1 MGASCDGKELSQI
14 KGVDAGVSVPIN
26 TEAGIDEL
34 AQSAIKVAKQLIT
47 ESKPNK
53 KRYDK
58 ASRKRFSRLFKDPKA
73 ISVTVSLTDEVM
85 RITSAKDAAR
95 VLKKSAKSATLTG
108 FGLINALGLKLI
120 AAISI
125 VLPKPVLFAVHTQV
139 KRLSK
144 GIILPSES
152 SKLAKQIKRR
162 AKKDIRLNI
171 NVLGEAVLGEREA
184 AERFERVLEMMN
196 RPEVDYVSVKLSS
209 VVSQI
214 ITLDQDGT
222 LKRVS
227 EKLRMIY
234 KNSIQSHT
242 FVNLDMEEFRDLRLT
257 VDAFKLVLSEAE
269 FEKLY
274 AGIVLQA
281 YLPESHEVFAELVE
295 WSKRRH
301 KNTGGVIKIRLV
313 KGANLAMEKAEA
325 SLHGWVAAPYQSKA
339 AVDAS
344 YSRLLDTALRAEHAD
359 AVRIGVASHN
369 LFHIAFALEI
379 AKKRQVIDQLDIEML
394 EGMANPEALAIAKRN
409 LRILLYAPVT
419 RGDDFA
425 SAVAYLVRRLDEN
438 TAPENY
444 LRSSFEI
451 GESEEIFNA
460 QAERFLTSATG
471 RHDLS
476 TKSLRHRN
484 IKFEVGDIFENA
496 PNADL
501 TKDSFVNKLDKEIRS
516 VLMQSD
522 LQIPIVIDGKQI
534 FDRTLIDGY
543 DPSDNAKIW
552 YHYAVA
558 KKSDVDSAVKIAKK
572 AVADWDGI
580 GAAKRAEILKNF
592 AQIAHDEQE
601 SSIAIMARDA
611 GKSVAEADPEVS
623 EAIDFANYYALS
635 AISLDL
641 EKQSNPVGVVVVVP
655 PWNFPYAIPTGG
667 ICAALAAGNTVI
679 FKSAPETVATSWHL
693 VNQLWR
699 SGVPKDVLQFV
710 STEDNEIGQALI
722 THLDV
727 NVVILTGGYNTALL
741 FSSWKNDL
749 NLLAETSGKNS
760 MVLTACCDIDL
771 AVKDLVQSAFGH
783 AGQKCSAASVAIVDK
798 NIYENPIFK
807 KQLLDAVQSLQVGA
821 GYKYATS
828 VGPVIKA
835 AEHSL
840 HRALTSLDAGEEW
853 LLEPKQLDQAG
864 LLWSPGIKTNVKPG
878 SWSHLNEWFG
888 PVLAIMISPDLKTSI
903 KWQNAT
909 EFGLTAG
916 IQSLDQGECEYWI
929 ENVEAGNLYVN
940 RGVTGAIVNRQPFG
954 GWKRSSVGATAKAGG
969 ANYVAT
975 LRNWNQMHHFLP
987 MKEAANKWLNTV
999 GKLAIDKS
1007 GLEVESNLQR
1017 YRNYKKGFLIRL
1029 ESGTSKDELDFL
1041 SWLKTELGIITSLSS
1056 DTLIPGLANLVV
1068 ESASEFA
1075 EHAKEFDRARWLSFE
1090 IAPIHQLMQ
1099 NGVSCDMRPITS
1111 RGDIEMSRWFLEQSI
1126 SITQHRYG
1134 NTNAG
1139 PKPICEGLN
1148 KINPRPLQARI

>member
-1 MGASCDGKELSQI
+1 MSN
-14 KGVDAGVSVPIN
+14 PIS
-26 TEAGIDEL
+26 TDTAIDEL
-34 AQSAIKVAKQLIT
+34 AHSAVKVAKQLIT
-47 ESKPNK
+47 ESEPNK

-58 ASRKRFSRLFKDPKA
+58 ASRKRFSRLFKDSKA
-73 ISVTVSLTDEVM
+73 ISVTVALTDEVM

-95 VLKKSAKSATLTG
+95 VLKKAAKSATLTG
-108 FGLINALGLKLI
+108 FGLVNAVGLKFI
-120 AAISI
+120 AVVSS
-125 VLPKPVLFAVHTQV
+125 VLPKPVLFAVHIQV

-144 GIILPSES
+144 GIILPFES
-152 SKLAKQIKRR
+152 SKLARQIKRR
-162 AKKDIRLNI
+162 AKKGIRLNI
-171 NVLGEAVLGEREA
+171 NVLGEAVLGEHEA
-184 AERFERVLEMMN
+184 AERFERVLEMMH

-214 ITLDQDGT
+214 ITIDQDGT
-222 LKRVS
+222 LRRVS
-227 EKLRMIY
+227 EKLRIIY
-234 KNSIQSHT
+234 KNSIETGT

-257 VDAFKLVLSEAE
+257 VDAFKLVLSEDE

-295 WSKRRH
+295 WSKARH
-301 KNTGGVIKIRLV
+301 QNTGGVIKIRLV

-325 SLHGWVAAPYQSKA
+325 TLHGWVAAPYQSKA
-339 AVDAS
+339 DVDAS

-379 AKKRQVIDQLDIEML
+379 AKKRKVMDQLDIEML
-394 EGMANPEALAIAKRN
+394 EGMANPEALAIANRK

-419 RGDDFA
+419 RSDDFA

-438 TAPENY
+438 TAIENY

-451 GESEEIFNA
+451 ADSKEIFDA
-460 QAERFLTSATG
+460 QAERFLSSATS
-471 RHDLS
+471 RHEIS
-476 TKSLRHRN
+476 TKSLRHKK
-484 IKFEVGDIFENA
+484 IKFEVADSFENA

-516 VLMQSD
+516 VLAESQQ
-522 LQIPIVIDGKQI
+522 QIPIVIDGNEI
-534 FDRTLIDGY
+534 YDRTLIDGY

-552 YHYAVA
+552 YQYSVA
-558 KKSDVDSAVKIAKK
+558 RKSDVDSAVRIAKK
-572 AVADWDGI
+572 AVADWDAK
-580 GAAKRAEILKNF
+580 GAAMRGEILKSF
-592 AQIAHDEQE
+592 ALLAHEEQE
-601 SSIAIMARDA
+601 STIAIMAKDA
-611 GKSVAEADPEVS
+611 GKTVAEADPEVS
-623 EAIDFANYYALS
+623 EAIDFANFYALS

-641 EKQSNPVGVVVVVP
+641 EKQSTPVGVVVVVP

-679 FKSAPETVATSWHL
+679 YKSAPETVATSWHL

-699 SGVPKDVLQFV
+699 AGVPKDVLHFV

-722 THLDV
+722 THEDV
-727 NVVILTGGYNTALL
+727 NAIILTGGYNTALL
-741 FSSWKNDL
+741 FSSWKNEL

-760 MVLTACCDIDL
+760 MVLTACCDIDI

-783 AGQKCSAASVAIVDK
+783 AGQKCSAASLAIVDK
-798 NIYENPIFK
+798 NIYENPNFK

-821 GYKYATS
+821 GYEYATS
-828 VGPVIKA
+828 VGPIIKP
-835 AEHSL
+835 AESSL
-840 HRALTSLDAGEEW
+840 QRALTTLDEGEEW

-903 KWQNAT
+903 EWQNAT

-954 GWKRSSVGATAKAGG
+954 GWKKSSVGATAKAGG
-969 ANYVAT
+969 SNYVAT
-975 LRNWNQMHHFLP
+975 LRNWHQMKHFLP
-987 MKEAANKWLNTV
+987 MKEAANKWLNSV
-999 GKLAIDKS
+999 GKLALDKS
-1007 GLEVESNLQR
+1007 GLEVEKNYQR
-1017 YRNYKKGFLIRL
+1017 YRSYKNGFLIRI

-1041 SWLKTELGIITSLSS
+1041 SWLKNDLGVITRLSS
-1056 DTLIPGLANLVV
+1056 DTLIPRLANLVV
-1068 ESASEFA
+1068 ETVAEFA
-1075 EHAKEFDRARWLSFE
+1075 EHAKEFDRARWLSSE
-1090 IAPIHQLMQ
+1090 IAPINALME
-1099 NGVSCDMRPITS
+1099 NGISCDMRPITS
-1111 RGDIEMSRWFLEQSI
+1111 RGDVEMSRWFLEQSV
-1126 SITQHRYG
+1126 SITHHRYG

-1139 PKPICEGLN
+1139 PKPVCKGLN
-1148 KINPRPLQARI
+1148 

>member
-1 MGASCDGKELSQI
+1 MSI
-14 KGVDAGVSVPIN
+14 PIS
-26 TEAGIDEL
+26 TDLAIDEL
-34 AQSAIKVAKQLIT
+34 AQSAVKVAKQLII
-47 ESKPNK
+47 EASDNK

-73 ISVTVSLTDEVM
+73 IFVTVTLTDEVM

-95 VLKKSAKSATLTG
+95 ILKVAAKSATLTG
-108 FGLINALGLKLI
+108 FGLINAVGLKAI
-120 AAISI
+120 AVISI

-144 GIILPSES
+144 GIILPFES
-152 SKLAKQIKRR
+152 SKLARQIKRR
-162 AKKDIRLNI
+162 DKKGIRLNI

-184 AERFERVLEMMN
+184 AERFERVLQMMH

-222 LKRVS
+222 LRRVS
-227 EKLRMIY
+227 EKLRIIY
-234 KNSIQSHT
+234 KNSIESGT

-257 VDAFKLVLSEAE
+257 VDAFKLVLSEPE

-295 WSKRRH
+295 WSKERH
-301 KNTGGVIKIRLV
+301 NQTGGVIKIRLV

-325 SLHGWVAAPYQSKA
+325 ELHGWVAAPYQSKA
-339 AVDAS
+339 EVDAS
-344 YSRLLDTALRAEHAD
+344 YSRLLDAALRAEHAD
-359 AVRIGVASHN
+359 SVRIGVASHN

-379 AKKRQVIDQLDIEML
+379 AKKRKVIDQLDIEML
-394 EGMANPEALAIAKRN
+394 EGMANPEALAIANRK

-451 GESEEIFNA
+451 AGSKGIFNA
-460 QAERFLTSATG
+460 QAERFLASATN
-471 RHDLS
+471 RHEIS
-476 TKSLRHRN
+476 TKSLRHKKR
-484 IKFEVGDIFENA
+484 KFEVVDSFENA

-516 VLMQSD
+516 VLAESNQ
-522 LQIPIVIDGKQI
+522 QIPIVIDGKEI
-534 FDRTLIDGY
+534 YDRTLIDGY

-572 AVADWDGI
+572 AIADWDGI

-592 AQIAHDEQE
+592 ALLAHDEQE
-601 SSIAIMARDA
+601 KTIAIMAKDA
-611 GKSVAEADPEVS
+611 GKTVGEADPEVS
-623 EAIDFANYYALS
+623 EAIDFANFYALS

-679 FKSAPETVATSWHL
+679 FKSAPETVTTSWHL
-693 VNQLWR
+693 VNQLWQA
-699 SGVPKDVLQFV
+699 GVPKDVLQFV

-722 THLDV
+722 THEDV
-727 NVVILTGGYNTALL
+727 NAVILTGGYNTALL
-741 FSSWKNDL
+741 FSSWKNEL

-783 AGQKCSAASVAIVDK
+783 AGQKCSAASLAIVDK
-798 NIYENPIFK
+798 NIYENPNFK

-821 GYKYATS
+821 GYAYATS
-828 VGPVIKA
+828 VGPIIKP

-840 HRALTSLDAGEEW
+840 QRALTTLDEGEEW
-853 LLEPKQLDQAG
+853 LLRPKQIDQAG
-864 LLWSPGIKTNVKPG
+864 LLWSPGIKTNIKPG

-888 PVLAIMISPDLKTSI
+888 PVLAVMISPDLKTSVE
-903 KWQNAT
+903 WQNAT

-916 IQSLDQGECEYWI
+916 IQSLDQGECDYWI

-975 LRNWNQMHHFLP
+975 LRNWHQMKHFLP
-987 MKEAANKWLNTV
+987 MKEAANKWLNSV

-1007 GLEVESNLQR
+1007 GLEVEKNYQR
-1017 YRNYKKGFLIRL
+1017 YRHYKKGFLIRI

-1041 SWLKTELGIITSLSS
+1041 SWLKNELGVLTRLSS
-1056 DTLIPGLANLVV
+1056 DTLIPGLSNLVV
-1068 ESASEFA
+1068 ESPTEFA
-1075 EHAKEFDRARWLSFE
+1075 DHAKEFDKARWLSSE
-1090 IAPIHQLMQ
+1090 IAPINLLME
-1099 NGVSCDMRPITS
+1099 NGISCDMRPITS
-1111 RGDIEMSRWFLEQSI
+1111 RGDIEISRWFLEQSV

-1139 PKPICEGLN
+1139 PKPVCMGL
-1148 KINPRPLQARI
+1148 L